1 MVLDIRV
8 RSINVNC
15 GWTWIFSENGVSTE
29 LANYI
34 TLVFDPAAT
43 NLLQFH
49 KDNNNAEVVALYEK
63 LEEELDAKLEDM
75 DTDLLGLMEKIAVK
89 YCIL

>member
-1 MVLDIRV
+1 M
-8 RSINVNC
+8 NANC
-15 GWTWIFSENGVSTE
+15 GLLDFDFSENGVSIE
-29 LANYI
+29 LANYM
-34 TLVFDPAAT
+34 TMLFDPAAP

-63 LEEELDAKLEDM
+63 LEEELDAKLQDM

-89 YCIL
+89 CGILIIS